1 MKFFL
6 LYPLF
11 FIISLNSFA
20 STYYVAPSASGGDNN
35 NPGSISSPWETITY
49 ALTQLSAG
57 DTLYLREGT
66 YRETVTITQV
76 SLYNILGTKVMDT
89 TLDNTTNTQTISTNG
104 FSTGIYIIKLE
115 SGANQLIKKL
125 IIK

>member
-66 YRETVTITQV
+66 YRETVTITQDGTSGNEITIEAYTDNGTLEIVTIDGTVDV
-76 SLYNILGTKVMDT
+76 SGSW
-89 TLDNTTNTQTISTNG
+89 STYG
-104 FSTGIYIIKLE
+104 GV
-115 SGANQLIKKL
+115 SGAYQLSTD
-125 IIK
+125 

>member
-66 YRETVTITQV
+66 YRETVTITQDGT
-76 SLYNILGTKVMDT
+76 SGNEITIEAYTDNGTFAIL
-89 TLDNTTNTQTISTNG
+89 NP
-104 FSTGIYIIKLE
+104 
-115 SGANQLIKKL
+115 KKAQAQSSPPGPPGWD
-125 IIK
+125 